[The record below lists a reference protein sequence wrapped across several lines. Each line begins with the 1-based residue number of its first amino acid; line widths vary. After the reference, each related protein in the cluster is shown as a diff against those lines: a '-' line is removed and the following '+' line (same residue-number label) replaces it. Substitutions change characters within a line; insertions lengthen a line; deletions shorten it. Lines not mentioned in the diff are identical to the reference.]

1 LLLNEFELI
10 SRLKSGDAIAF
21 RELVESRQNLVFNTV
36 IGFLQNTEDAE
47 DVTQDVFVKIFESIG
62 QFKGESALSTWVYR
76 VAVTTALEF
85 LRRKK
90 RKKRFG
96 FLSPILGENNELTVE
111 LPDFHHPGVTLDN
124 REKVSM
130 LFKAIKQ
137 LPENQQT
144 AFILNKVEGLS
155 YQEVAEIMK
164 TSLSAV
170 ESLLHRA
177 KTNLKDLLKNFY
189 NLE

>member
-1 LLLNEFELI
+1 MLLNEIELI

-21 RELVESRQNLVFNTV
+21 RELIETRHSLVFNTV

-47 DVTQDVFVKIFESIG
+47 DVTQDVFVKIFESIT

-96 FLSPILGENNELTVE
+96 FLSPILGDNNELTLE

-124 REKVSM
+124 KEKSAI
-130 LFKAIKQ
+130 LFKAIRQ

-144 AFILNKVEGLS
+144 AFVLNKVEGLS
-155 YQEVAEIMK
+155 YQEVAEVMK

-177 KTNLKDLLKNFY
+177 KTNLKELLKNFY

>member
-1 LLLNEFELI
+1 
-10 SRLKSGDAIAF
+10 
-21 RELVESRQNLVFNTV
+21 
-36 IGFLQNTEDAE
+36 
-47 DVTQDVFVKIFESIG
+47 
-62 QFKGESALSTWVYR
+62 
-76 VAVTTALEF
+76 LEF

-96 FLSPILGENNELTVE
+96 FLSPILGENNEPTLE
-111 LPDFHHPGVTLDN
+111 LPDFNHPGVTLDN
-124 REKVSM
+124 REKSAM
-130 LFKAIKQ
+130 LFKAIRE

-144 AFILNKVEGLS
+144 AFVLNKVEGLS
-155 YQEVAEIMK
+155 YQEVAEVMK

-177 KTNLKDLLKNFY
+177 KTNLKELLKNFY